1 MTLMTGK
8 DWPPDGK
15 KGAYDET
22 TQTSDETTQ
31 TSDEFEY
38 QQGKPIKAL
47 IGIVLLV
54 VLALV
59 LSRLNPAPHETSSNP
74 AVTTGQTTG
83 SATR

>member
-8 DWPPDGK
+8 DWPSDGK
-15 KGAYDET
+15 KGAY
-22 TQTSDETTQ
+22 DETTQ